1 MTRMMA
7 RIRSA
12 MVIIIA
18 IIIIIIAMIIMM
30 ALILMRGCEI
40 NMGAGIPS
48 LLWPATHFYII
59 NRSTSGEHLRDQ
71 LRQSINPLSFSTIV
85 AIIAIP

>member
-1 MTRMMA
+1 MARIMA
-7 RIRSA
+7 RIRSG

-18 IIIIIIAMIIMM
+18 IIIMIAMVIMM

-48 LLWPATHFYII
+48 LL
-59 NRSTSGEHLRDQ
+59 
-71 LRQSINPLSFSTIV
+71 
-85 AIIAIP
+85 